1 MVPRRGSDG
10 EISMMENSNDD
21 DPCSPVA
28 LGITDWSD
36 CASPNAHIF
45 VPTSGSVQS
54 CYLAQD
60 CLHSGTFISYQLT
73 FGCHMIDILTTFFGG
88 GGAAPCKSF
97 VNPDWHWYKHDDI

>member
-73 FGCHMIDILTTFFGG
+73 FGLPHDKYLNFFFLG
-88 GGAAPCKSF
+88 GGAGGTRQEFCK
-97 VNPDWHWYKHDDI
+97 P

>member
-60 CLHSGTFISYQLT
+60 CLHSGTFMSFQL
-73 FGCHMIDILTTFFGG
+73 ILEYWNMPHDRFLDNFFLGG
-88 GGAAPCKSF
+88 GFLGYF
-97 VNPDWHWYKHDDI
+97 MEHVLVNVQIS